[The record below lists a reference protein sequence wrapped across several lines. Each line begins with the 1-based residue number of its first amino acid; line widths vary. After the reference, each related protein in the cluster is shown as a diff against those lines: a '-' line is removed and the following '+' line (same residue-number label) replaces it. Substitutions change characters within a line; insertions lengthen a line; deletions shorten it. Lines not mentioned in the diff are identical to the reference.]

1 MVVLWPNSNL
11 RLKPN
16 NNPARIM
23 TWSRTTFFFFF
34 VDFFCWKNLR
44 VDTNCFSYKLGLGG
58 FFCWKKNSVSRYIH
72 LCIIRLCFAYY
83 AKHKAAE
90 LMPSVYFF
98 GKRTEIF
105 FVTLFYEVLIKTD
118 MRNDLVTSSMKVS
131 VFLETHHSSIFLKM
145 NTICLAI
152 IFLTHKLFSNQIKI
166 SDKKKKKSES
176 QNSRVVPRCSNFHV
190 SKKQTKNLSDCQVKR
205 GWGK

>member
-1 MVVLWPNSNL
+1 MAAASFTIFFWQSNYSYFFQNMVVLWPNSNL

-58 FFCWKKNSVSRYIH
+58 FFCWKKNSVSRYIY

-105 FVTLFYEVLIKTD
+105 FCDTILRGSNQNGYEKWFSDFLNESVCFF
-118 MRNDLVTSSMKVS
+118 RNTP
-131 VFLETHHSSIFLKM
+131 FINFLKNEHHM
-145 NTICLAI
+145 LGYT
-152 IFLTHKLFSNQIKI
+152 FS
-166 SDKKKKKSES
+166 
-176 QNSRVVPRCSNFHV
+176 H
-190 SKKQTKNLSDCQVKR
+190 T
-205 GWGK
+205 

>member
-1 MVVLWPNSNL
+1 
-11 RLKPN
+11 
-16 NNPARIM
+16 
-23 TWSRTTFFFFF
+23 
-34 VDFFCWKNLR
+34 
-44 VDTNCFSYKLGLGG
+44 
-58 FFCWKKNSVSRYIH
+58 
-72 LCIIRLCFAYY
+72 
-83 AKHKAAE
+83 
-90 LMPSVYFF
+90 MPSVYFF

-166 SDKKKKKSES
+166 SDKKKKKKKKVKTHELYQEAETSVS
-176 QNSRVVPRCSNFHV
+176 QKRKQKNKQHKLGYNFSH
-190 SKKQTKNLSDCQVKR
+190 K
-205 GWGK
+205 